1 MSYNHFLVMFCVS
14 YFSVDYISYYMI
26 IIICNYLP
34 LSTIIYIIC
43 YYFYDMTSDY
53 RDCMYNPEM
62 MTSYD
67 IYFTML
73 CIKTFYLLIT
83 LYM

>member
-1 MSYNHFLVMFCVS
+1 MSYNHFSFMFCVS
-14 YFSVDYISYYMI
+14 YFRVNYISYYMI

-34 LSTIIYIIC
+34 LNTNIYIIC
-43 YYFYDMTSDY
+43 YYFDDMTSDY

-67 IYFTML
+67 IYSTMI
-73 CIKTFYLLIT
+73 CIKTVYILIT
-83 LYM
+83 LYI